1 MPMSINSPN
10 RSTAVAIDPSGPKS
24 IVLMPGGGETLTG
37 MGVTMTLRTTGAQS
51 AGQWLVIEYT
61 APPQFSGPPPHWH
74 KIMTEIF
81 YVLEGTLTL
90 SAGDETIQAGPGGYA
105 FVPPGTV
112 HGFSNQTDAPA
123 RYLLIASPAG
133 LENYFQELAELIKG
147 EPSWPPKDMS
157 KLVALMARYDTFAPP
172 VAA

>member
-1 MPMSINSPN
+1 MSINSPN

-133 LENYFQELAELIKG
+133 LENYFAELKAMLEE
-147 EPSWPPKDMS
+147 EPAWPPQDMS